1 MMEPFPRNNRTF
13 QILDGASKGGYS
25 VGAYNCYNDDGVIA
39 VIRAAERC
47 RSPAIIQ
54 VFPWTIRFQGPH
66 FVRYVIEA
74 AHSASVP
81 IAVHLD
87 HCIEPDDV
95 KTALNLPFDSVMIDA
110 STLEPQENIRKCK
123 EIVQIANAKGVAIE
137 AEMGRIEG
145 GEDGLPNVDM
155 ETILTQPSLAKA
167 FVQETGVQF
176 LAPAF
181 GNIHGKYRPGG
192 PEASWRLDLLM
203 DVHHAIP
210 HIPLVLHGTHG
221 VSDELFR
228 KARKYGILK
237 INLNRTVRDEYTDF
251 VAKNA
256 GKLELTTLKMQGVD
270 IYAKSIERV
279 MRHVLGSAG
288 KA

>member
-1 MMEPFPRNNRTF
+1 MASFPHNNRTF
-13 QILDGASKGGYS
+13 QILSAASKGGYA

-47 RSPAIIQ
+47 KSPAIIQ
-54 VFPWTIRFQGPH
+54 IFPWTIKFQGPH
-66 FVRYVIEA
+66 FVKYVVAA

-81 IAVHLD
+81 VAVHLD
-87 HCIEPDDV
+87 HCVEPEDV
-95 KTALNLPFDSVMIDA
+95 KTALGLPFDSIMVDA
-110 STLEPQENIRKCK
+110 STLEPEENIRNCR
-123 EIVQIANAKGVAIE
+123 EIVQIANAKGIAIE

-145 GEDGLPNVDM
+145 GEDGLPAVGM
-155 ETILTQPSLAKA
+155 ETILTQPDLAKS

-181 GNIHGKYRPGG
+181 GNIHGRYGPGG
-192 PEASWRLDLLM
+192 PEASWRLPLLM
-203 DVHHAIP
+203 DVHRAIP

-228 KARKYGILK
+228 ETRKYGMVK

-251 VAKNA
+251 VAQNA
-256 GKLELTTLKMQGVD
+256 GKLELTVLKAQSVEV
-270 IYAKSIERV
+270 YAKSIERI
-279 MRHVLGSAG
+279 MRDVLESAG
-288 KA
+288 RA

>member
-1 MMEPFPRNNRTF
+1 MDSFPRNNRTF
-13 QILDGASKGGYS
+13 QILDGASKGNYS

-54 VFPWTIRFQGPH
+54 IFPWTIRFQGPH

-87 HCIEPDDV
+87 HCIEADDIE
-95 KTALNLPFDSVMIDA
+95 TALGLPFDSVMIDA
-110 STLEPQENIRKCK
+110 STLEPQENIRKCT
-123 EIVQIANAKGVAIE
+123 EIVQIANAKGITVE
-137 AEMGRIEG
+137 AEMGRIAG
-145 GEDGLPNVDM
+145 GEDGLTNVDM
-155 ETILTQPSLAKA
+155 GSILTQPSLAKS

-176 LAPAF
+176 LAPSF
-181 GNIHGKYRPGG
+181 GNIHGKYGTGG
-192 PEASWRLDLLM
+192 PEASWRLSLLM
-203 DVHHAIP
+203 DVHHTIP
-210 HIPLVLHGTHG
+210 HIPLVLHGTRG

-237 INLNRTVRDEYTDF
+237 INMNRTVRDEYTDF
-251 VAKNA
+251 IAKNA
-256 GKLELTTLKMQGVD
+256 GKLELTTLKIRGVE

-279 MRHVLGSAG
+279 MRNVVGSAG